1 MRGLKTRGFENTVPD
16 VIFRVSRNTVQDG
29 VLLTKR
35 RLWCEGEHK
44 VRSYKNSV
52 YLEIEG
58 VC

>member
-1 MRGLKTRGFENTVPD
+1 MLGVSSRGFENTVSD
-16 VIFRVSRNTVQDG
+16 AVFRVSRNTVQDG
-29 VLLTKR
+29 VLVMGR

-44 VRSYKNSV
+44 ICPYKNGV